1 MTAELVL
8 ERITDM
14 DVLNRHLD
22 GLVALDLRLDPV
34 RATAGEVPLR
44 LGQSGFAGMVSIIN
58 SQLLSVASAR
68 AIHGRVVDMLGEVT
82 ATRFLDMSEV
92 DMRDCGLSG
101 GKYKTMR
108 LVAEAELNGAL
119 DYDAL
124 SGLSVDVAMKEL
136 TSLKGIGPW
145 TAEIYLLSGVGHADI
160 FPAGD
165 LVLQKMV
172 GDVLD
177 HGEKP
182 DEKTTRQI
190 VAHWSPY
197 RGAAARLLWR
207 YFAVL
212 RDKEGINL

>member
-1 MTAELVL
+1 MTVEPVL
-8 ERITDM
+8 ERITGM

-22 GLVALDLRLDPV
+22 ALVALDPRLERV
-34 RATAGEVPLR
+34 RAIAGEVPLR
-44 LGQSGFAGMVSIIN
+44 LGQSGFASMVSIIN

-68 AIHGRVVDMLGEVT
+68 AIHGRVVDLLGKVT
-82 ATRFLDMSEV
+82 ATRFLDISEM

-108 LVAEAELNGAL
+108 LVAEAELNGGL
-119 DYDAL
+119 DYAVL
-124 SGLSVDVAMKEL
+124 SGLSVDAAMKEL

-172 GDVLD
+172 GDVLG
-177 HGEKP
+177 HREKP
-182 DEKTTRQI
+182 DEKTTRKI

-212 RDKEGINL
+212 RDREGIGL